1 MGQQQLLLIVLG
13 VIIVG
18 IAVVVGINLFGE
30 QAAAA
35 NFDAVMN
42 DMQRIAA
49 TSQQWYLKPIALGGG
64 GRTFTGLNFTNINV
78 SGSNHNGGYAISNTL
93 QNSFTLTGLGV
104 EDGDNDGTNVTIAM
118 TVYPDSTSAPTV
130 SSR

>member
-18 IAVVVGINLFGE
+18 IAIVVGINLFGE

-42 DMQRIAA
+42 DLQRISAS
-49 TSQQWYLKPIALGGG
+49 SQQWYMKPVALGGG
-64 GRTFTGLNFTNINV
+64 GKSFASVTLSDINV
-78 SGSNHNGGYAISNTL
+78 SSSNHNGSYNITNPL
-93 QNSFTLTGLGV
+93 QNSFTLTGVGV
-104 EDGDNDGTNVTIAM
+104 EDGDKDGTPITVAV
-118 TVYPDSTSAPTV
+118 TVYPDSTSAPVIT
-130 SSR
+130 SR

>member
-18 IAVVVGINLFGE
+18 ISIVVGINLFGE
-30 QAAAA
+30 QAAAS

-49 TSQQWYLKPIALGGG
+49 VSQQWYLKPIALGGG
-64 GRTFTGLNFTNINV
+64 GRSYASVSLASVNV
-78 SGSNHNGGYAISNTL
+78 SPGNQNGGYSISAPS
-93 QNSFTLTGLGV
+93 QNNFTLTGVGV
-104 EDGDNDGTNVTIAM
+104 EDGDNDGTPVTISVI
-118 TVYPDSTSAPTV
+118 VYPDSASAPTIT
-130 SSR
+130 SR

>member
-18 IAVVVGINLFGE
+18 IAIIVGINLFSE
-30 QAAAA
+30 QAAAS

-49 TSQQWYLKPIALGGG
+49 TSQQWYLKPVALGGG
-64 GRTFTGLNFTNINV
+64 GRTFANVSFSNINV
-78 SGSNHNGGYAISNTL
+78 SASNENGSYAVSNP
-93 QNSFTLTGLGV
+93 QQASFTLTGIGL
-104 EDGDNDGTNVTIAM
+104 EDGDDDGTPITISF
-118 TVYPDSTSAPTV
+118 TVYRDSTDIPNIT
-130 SSR
+130 SR

>member
-18 IAVVVGINLFGE
+18 ISIVVGINLFGE
-30 QAAAA
+30 QAAAS

-49 TSQQWYLKPIALGGG
+49 ISQQWYLKPVALGGG
-64 GRTFTGLNFTNINV
+64 GRSYASVSLANVNV
-78 SGSNHNGGYAISNTL
+78 SSGNQNGSYSINAPS
-93 QNSFTLTGLGV
+93 QNSFTLTGVGV
-104 EDGDNDGTNVTIAM
+104 EDGDNDGTPI
-118 TVYPDSTSAPTV
+118 TVSVIVHPDSASAPTIT
-130 SSR
+130 SR

>member
-18 IAVVVGINLFGE
+18 IAIIVGINLFSE
-30 QAAAA
+30 QAAAS

-42 DMQRIAA
+42 DLQRIAA

-64 GRTFTGLNFTNINV
+64 GRTFASVSFSNINV
-78 SGSNHNGGYAISNTL
+78 SASNENGSYTISNPQ
-93 QNSFTLTGLGV
+93 QNDFTLTGIGL
-104 EDGDNDGTNVTIAM
+104 EDGDDDGTPITISF
-118 TVYPDSTSAPTV
+118 TVYRDSTSTPTIT
-130 SSR
+130 SR

>member
-18 IAVVVGINLFGE
+18 ISIVVGINLFGE
-30 QAAAA
+30 QAAAS

-49 TSQQWYLKPIALGGG
+49 VSQQWYLKPIALGGG
-64 GRTFTGLNFTNINV
+64 GRSYASVSLANINV
-78 SGSNHNGGYAISNTL
+78 TPGNQNGSYSIANTS
-93 QNSFTLTGLGV
+93 QNSYTLTGVGV
-104 EDGDNDGTNVTIAM
+104 EDGDKDGTPITIAV
-118 TVYPDSTSAPTV
+118 TVYPDSTSAPTIT
-130 SSR
+130 SR

>member
-18 IAVVVGINLFGE
+18 ISIVVGINLFGE
-30 QAAAA
+30 QAAAS

-49 TSQQWYLKPIALGGG
+49 VSQQWYLKPTALGGG
-64 GRTFTGLNFTNINV
+64 GRSFASVSLPNINV
-78 SGSNHNGGYAISNTL
+78 SPGNQNGSFTVSSPA
-93 QNSFTLTGLGV
+93 QNNFTLTGVGV
-104 EDGDNDGTNVTIAM
+104 EDGDNDGTPVTISV
-118 TVYPDSTSAPTV
+118 TVYPDSTSAPTIT
-130 SSR
+130 SR